1 MIPLM
6 HYSVSTGIR
15 MHVHY
20 SVQPSYHFSF
30 EWPILQI
37 ATCNLS
43 FASLLLVVNVILC
56 KISEFFNV
64 HVPVIIYRE
73 EL

>member
-30 EWPILQI
+30 EWPISQI
-37 ATCNLS
+37 VTCNLS
-43 FASLLLVVNVILC
+43 FASLLLVVKLMLFCVKSQNF
-56 KISEFFNV
+56 SM
-64 HVPVIIYRE
+64 YMYQ
-73 EL
+73 